1 MQVMGWITRRSDRGG
16 GALRA
21 LALALLVAG
30 APPDAAFAQR
40 ALHQLR
46 IGEKIGQQ
54 SRYRL
59 SFDMRM
65 RAEYTV
71 EGEPVAPAQDWIDLA
86 RSGMG
91 LRSSVVYEQKLVEV
105 ADDGTRAFEVRWHD
119 YQFSGRVGEREI
131 DPPRSQLELVT
142 LLLSQSAR
150 FRTTPSGRT
159 IDVTHSDPRIAR
171 LAAGW
176 QPLEGGVPTSLPEQP
191 VAIGD
196 RWTSTAQ
203 IPVGMPTGGPASM
216 TMELEHTLAELR
228 DGPHGPVAVIAVKG
242 SYSRLRGLD
251 DLALNE
257 PLHLEANLSGSS
269 LFDVNQGRFVGGR
282 YEVDMFALHAANGV
296 ELQLTGHANGELEL
310 LSAR

>member
-1 MQVMGWITRRSDRGG
+1 MQVMGRKT
-16 GALRA
+16 AHA
-21 LALALLVAG
+21 NVLALALLVAW
-30 APPDAAFAQR
+30 APSQDAFAQR
-40 ALHQLR
+40 ATHRLR
-46 IGEKIGQQ
+46 ITEQTGQS

-59 SFDMRM
+59 SFDLQM

-71 EGEPVAPAQDWIDLA
+71 EGEPMAPTQDWIDLA

-91 LRSSVVYEQKLVEV
+91 LRSSVEYEQKLVDV
-105 ADDGTRAFEVRWHD
+105 AGDGTRAFEVRWHD
-119 YQFSGRVGEREI
+119 YQFSGRVGERQI
-131 DPPRSQLELVT
+131 APPPGQQELVSI
-142 LLLSQSAR
+142 LLSQTAR

-171 LAAGW
+171 LTAGL
-176 QPLEGGVPTSLPEQP
+176 QPLEGGVPTSLPEGP

-203 IPVGMPTGGPASM
+203 VPVGMPTGGPTSM

-242 SYSRLRGLD
+242 SYSRLRDSD
-251 DLALNE
+251 DLSLAE
-257 PLHLEANLSGSS
+257 PLHLEATLSGSS

-282 YEVDMFALHAANGV
+282 YEVDMFALHAASGV
-296 ELQLTGHANGELEL
+296 ELQLTGHANGKLEL